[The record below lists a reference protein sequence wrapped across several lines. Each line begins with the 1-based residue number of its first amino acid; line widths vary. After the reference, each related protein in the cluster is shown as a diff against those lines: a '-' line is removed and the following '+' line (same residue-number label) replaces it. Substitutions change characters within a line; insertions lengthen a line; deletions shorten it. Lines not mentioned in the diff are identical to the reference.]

1 MTSTTLKF
9 ILLLALVLEAGCV
22 TTRAEGNALR
32 SDMRMLKDE
41 MARMNRVQMEDKA
54 LVVEKLG
61 DVSNRLE
68 QTENNLRSLRQQNAD
83 HGLKT
88 EKIIAE
94 LQAVRGEVE
103 EVRHE
108 LGKTSKSVAD
118 LLVRP
123 PVSVATAVDAPPVP
137 QSDEQPQKTVWP
149 KEEKALFAMAETKF
163 KAEEFSTTI
172 QALNVYLKQFKGE
185 KNKVL
190 DEAYFLKGEAY
201 SALAGKSANKKGKE
215 DALRK
220 AVLAYQN
227 VLTGYP
233 KSKRAAAVLYKIGQA
248 FESLGF
254 QKDAVV
260 FYEEV
265 VAKHKKSAFVPK
277 ARKRIK
283 TIKKLKKSKKK

>member
-1 MTSTTLKF
+1 MKRTIGWTAFALC
-9 ILLLALVLEAGCV
+9 LAAQVGCV

-41 MARMNRVQMEDKA
+41 MARINRVQMDDKA

-61 DVSNRLE
+61 DVSERLE
-68 QTENNLRSLRQQNAD
+68 RTENSLRSLRQQNAD

-108 LGKTSKSVAD
+108 LGKTSKSVED

-137 QSDEQPQKTVWP
+137 EASNAKPKVDWP
-149 KEEKALFAMAETKF
+149 TNEKDLFALAGKSFETGDYP
-163 KAEEFSTTI
+163 ASLD
-172 QALNVYLKQFKGE
+172 AVNVYLKRFKSS
-185 KNKVL
+185 KAVAL
-190 DEAYFLKGEAY
+190 DDVYFLKGEAF
-201 SALAGKSANKKGKE
+201 SALANKAPKGKGKE

-227 VLTGYP
+227 VLTGFP
-233 KSKRAAAVLYKIGQA
+233 KSKHAPAVLYKIGQA

-254 QKDAVV
+254 KKDAAV

-277 ARKRIK
+277 ARSRIK
-283 TIKKLKKSKKK
+283 AIKKGRKSKKK